1 VQERKPHKRDKE
13 EEKERKRGRKNGK
26 KKEIEVNVKL
36 LYTSGELEV

>member
-13 EEKERKRGRKNGK
+13 EVKERKRGRKNGK

-36 LYTSGELEV
+36 LYMSGELEV